1 MNLTDNE
8 RQEEK
13 DELAAESE
21 EVRSCIASLR
31 AKGDNVSPQ
40 DIVAGIDT
48 FLERCY
54 SAHIRA
60 SIRSNIVIRRV
71 SDDVLEIKGTVQTL
85 CRVLQSKVA
94 MSAIFFGVISIFL
107 TCLAV
112 TIEWIGTR
120 PFPGDI
126 VRAIE
131 LIRNEHIPTKGA
143 L

>member
-13 DELAAESE
+13 DELETESQE
-21 EVRSCIASLR
+21 LRSCIEQLR
-31 AKGDNVSPQ
+31 SKGNNVTPV
-40 DIVAGIDT
+40 DIVGALDT

-54 SAHIRA
+54 AGHLRA

-71 SDDVLEIKGTVQTL
+71 SDDVSEIKGTVQTL
-85 CRVLQSKVA
+85 CRLLQSKIA
-94 MSAIFFGVISIFL
+94 MSAVFFGIISVFI

-112 TIEWIGTR
+112 TIEWVGTR

-131 LIRNEHIPTKGA
+131 LIRNEHTSTKGA
-143 L
+143 P